1 MKGRFFL
8 GKYLIWVILVLGQ
21 LHGYNG
27 CVEKERKALL
37 ELEKYIISITIEEY
51 SDYALPTWTYNTK
64 SDCCRWEG
72 VKCNRTSK
80 RVTEIAFGTL
90 SLKENSLLNL
100 SLLYPFEDIRSLN
113 LSRNDYYYNQFSGL
127 FDDVE
132 GYKTLRKLR
141 KLESMDLSRNRF
153 NNSIFPFLNSAIS
166 LKTLFLGDNNFYG
179 GPLPAKELKD
189 LTNLELLD
197 LSGNRFNGSIPVQE
211 LSALS
216 KLKSLDLSRNEF
228 SELSKL
234 QGKFVKCL
242 SIAFIQNKRFCL
254 HFAGYKSVRRLR
266 NLKILDLSENNFDN
280 NIFSFLSALTSL
292 TTLFLRSN
300 YIGGPFPVKEFKD
313 LTNLELLDLSKNK
326 LNGSIPM
333 QGICEMKNMQDLD
346 LSGNKLVGQFPL
358 CLTRLTG
365 LQVLDLSSN
374 QLNGN
379 VPSALGKLESLKY
392 LSLSDNNFEGSFPL
406 DSLANLSEL
415 SFQLPN
421 SAHKLL
427 FMDVSLNEFNHL
439 FPENIGWVL
448 PHLVYMKLANNGFQ
462 GNLPSSLGNIKSI
475 EFLDLSHNNFHG
487 ELPRSFVMNGY
498 FLKYLK
504 LSHNKLSGEVFP
516 EFVNF
521 TVLWELS
528 MDNNM
533 FAGKIGEG
541 LRNTKYLQLLDIS
554 NNNLTGVIPSWIGEF
569 PSLVALQVSNNSLE
583 GEIPISLFY
592 LPYLLLM
599 DLSAN
604 ILSGDISPRV
614 KSNDLTFLFL
624 QDNHL
629 SGEIPY
635 TLVED
640 LYVLDL
646 RNNRLSGNIP
656 QFTSTQNIH
665 TLLLRGN
672 NLTGSISRQLCGLR
686 NIQLL
691 DLANNR
697 LNGSIPSCLKNT
709 SFGFGKKY
717 TLYDDD
723 YSNLFIGGGTS
734 FIGFLSAKR
743 LRLKHRYDAYVG
755 KNLNLLFGLDIS
767 ENELSGNIPSELGSL
782 LELQVLNVSH
792 NNLSG
797 LIPESFSGLKNVE
810 SLDLSFNKLQGL
822 IPQGLTKLSGLAVFN
837 VSFNH
842 LSGVIPQGSQFN
854 TFDTLSFVGNPLL
867 CGKPTNRSCGGSTFQ
882 EPDNGVKDDDES
894 QIDMVSFYWSFL
906 AAYVTILLG
915 IFSSLSFDSPWR
927 RFWFY
932 VVDVFIHKV
941 RNLLC

>member
-1 MKGRFFL
+1 MKGMFFL
-8 GKYLIWVILVLGQ
+8 GKYLILVILVLGQ
-21 LHGYNG
+21 LHGYKG

-37 ELEKYIISITIEEY
+37 EFVKYIISITIEEY

-100 SLLYPFEDIRSLN
+100 SLLHPFEDIRSLN
-113 LSRNDYYYNQFSGL
+113 LSRNNYYYNQFSGL

-132 GYKTLRKLR
+132 GIYSISPCGYKTLRKLR
-141 KLESMDLSRNRF
+141 KLEIMDLSRNRF
-153 NNSIFPFLNSAIS
+153 NNSIFRFLNSAIS

-179 GPLPAKELKD
+179 GSLPAKELKD

-197 LSGNRFNGSIPVQE
+197 LSGNRFNGSIPIQE

-216 KLKSLDLSRNEF
+216 KLKSLDLSRNKF

-234 QGKFVKCL
+234 QGK
-242 SIAFIQNKRFCL
+242 
-254 HFAGYKSVRRLR
+254 
-266 NLKILDLSENNFDN
+266 
-280 NIFSFLSALTSL
+280 
-292 TTLFLRSN
+292 SN
-300 YIGGPFPVKEFKD
+300 YIGGPFPVRG
-313 LTNLELLDLSKNK
+313 NLKIDKLGTPRPEVICPEETGSSDLSDNEFS
-326 LNGSIPM
+326 GSIEL
-333 QGICEMKNMQDLD
+333 QGNTKYILSYSVKNGICEMKKMQDLD
-346 LSGNKLVGQFPL
+346 LSGNKIVGQFPL

-379 VPSALGKLESLKY
+379 VPSALG
-392 LSLSDNNFEGSFPL
+392 SFPL

-415 SFQLPN
+415 RLFKLSSRSNSFKVESGSFWRPKFQLSHISLPSCN
-421 SAHKLL
+421 LVKVPHFLL
-427 FMDVSLNEFNHL
+427 YQKDLM
-439 FPENIGWVL
+439 
-448 PHLVYMKLANNGFQ
+448 YMKLANNGFQ

-504 LSHNKLSGEVFP
+504 LSHNKLSGQVFP

-521 TVLWELS
+521 TLLWELS

-533 FAGKIGEG
+533 FTGKIGEG
-541 LRNTKYLQLLDIS
+541 LRNSKYLQLLKIS
-554 NNNLTGVIPSWIGEF
+554 NNNLTGVIPSWIGKF
-569 PSLVALQVSNNSLE
+569 PSLMALQVSNNSLE

-604 ILSGDISPRV
+604 ILSGDIPPCV
-614 KSNDLTFLFL
+614 KSNDLTVLLL

-635 TLVED
+635 TLLEN
-640 LYVLDL
+640 LYVFYLI
-646 RNNRLSGNIP
+646 NNRLPGNIP
-656 QFTSTQNIH
+656 EFTNIQNNH
-665 TLLLRGN
+665 TLLVRGN
-672 NLTGSISRQLCGLR
+672 NLTGNISSQLCGLR

-709 SFGFGKKY
+709 SFVFGKKY
-717 TLYDDD
+717 ILYDDD
-723 YSNLFIGGGTS
+723 YSNLFIGGTL
-734 FIGFLSAKR
+734 FTGFSPHKDFGVNEFQDTIYFR
-743 LRLKHRYDAYVG
+743 SRIV
-755 KNLNLLFGLDIS
+755 LNPFQMYK
-767 ENELSGNIPSELGSL
+767 NELSGNIPTELEVFWNYKHSML
-782 LELQVLNVSH
+782 LTISYQ
-792 NNLSG
+792 G
-797 LIPESFSGLKNVE
+797 
-810 SLDLSFNKLQGL
+810 LQGR
-822 IPQGLTKLSGLAVFN
+822 IPQGLTELSSLAVFN
-837 VSFNH
+837 VSFNN
-842 LSGVIPQGSQFN
+842 LSGVIPQGKQFN
-854 TFDTLSFVGNPLL
+854 TFDAQSFVGNPLL
-867 CGKPTNRSCGGSTFQ
+867 CRKLTNRNCDGSTFQ
-882 EPDNGVKDDDES
+882 EPDNGVNDDES
-894 QIDMVSFYWSFL
+894 QIDMGSFYWSFL

-915 IFSSLSFDSPWR
+915 IFSSLPFDSPWS

-932 VVDVFIHKV
+932 VVDVFIHKSCGHSRRSHFPV
-941 RNLLC
+941 TGLQSWMMVLGDVPALSDSASQLACPK

>member
-1 MKGRFFL
+1 MKGMFFL
-8 GKYLIWVILVLGQ
+8 GKYLILVILVLGQ
-21 LHGYNG
+21 LHGYKG

-37 ELEKYIISITIEEY
+37 EFVKYIISITIEEY

-100 SLLYPFEDIRSLN
+100 SLLHPFEDIRSLN
-113 LSRNDYYYNQFSGL
+113 LSRNNYYYNQFSGL

-141 KLESMDLSRNRF
+141 KLEIMDLSRNRF
-153 NNSIFPFLNSAIS
+153 NNSIFRFLNSAIS

-179 GPLPAKELKD
+179 GSLPAKELKD

-197 LSGNRFNGSIPVQE
+197 LSGNRFNGSIPIQE

-216 KLKSLDLSRNEF
+216 KLKSLDLSRNKF

-234 QGKFVKCL
+234 QGKVICPEETG
-242 SIAFIQNKRFCL
+242 S
-254 HFAGYKSVRRLR
+254 S
-266 NLKILDLSENNFDN
+266 DLSDN
-280 NIFSFLSALTSL
+280 EFS
-292 TTLFLRSN
+292 
-300 YIGGPFPVKEFKD
+300 
-313 LTNLELLDLSKNK
+313 
-326 LNGSIPM
+326 GSIEL
-333 QGICEMKNMQDLD
+333 QGNTKYILSYSVKNGGICEMKKMQDLD
-346 LSGNKLVGQFPL
+346 LSGNKIVGQFPL

-379 VPSALGKLESLKY
+379 VPSALG
-392 LSLSDNNFEGSFPL
+392 SFPL

-415 SFQLPN
+415 SRIWKFLEAKISTESYFPTILQLG
-421 SAHKLL
+421 K
-427 FMDVSLNEFNHL
+427 
-439 FPENIGWVL
+439 
-448 PHLVYMKLANNGFQ
+448 VYMKLANNGFQ

-504 LSHNKLSGEVFP
+504 LSHNKLSGQVFP

-521 TVLWELS
+521 TLLWELS

-533 FAGKIGEG
+533 FTGKIGEG
-541 LRNTKYLQLLDIS
+541 LRNSKYLQLLKIS
-554 NNNLTGVIPSWIGEF
+554 NNNLTGVIPSWIGKF
-569 PSLVALQVSNNSLE
+569 PSLMALQVSNNSLE

-604 ILSGDISPRV
+604 ILSGDIPPCV
-614 KSNDLTFLFL
+614 KSNDLTVLLL

-635 TLVED
+635 TLLEN
-640 LYVLDL
+640 LYVFYLI
-646 RNNRLSGNIP
+646 NNRLPGNIP
-656 QFTSTQNIH
+656 EFTNIQNNH
-665 TLLLRGN
+665 TLLVRGN
-672 NLTGSISRQLCGLR
+672 NLTGNISSQLCGLR

-709 SFGFGKKY
+709 SFVFGKKY
-717 TLYDDD
+717 ILYDDD
-723 YSNLFIGGGTS
+723 YSNLFIG
-734 FIGFLSAKR
+734 
-743 LRLKHRYDAYVG
+743 
-755 KNLNLLFGLDIS
+755 
-767 ENELSGNIPSELGSL
+767 ENELSGNIPTELGGL
-782 LELQVLNVSH
+782 LELQAFNASH
-792 NNLSG
+792 N
-797 LIPESFSGLKNVE
+797 KTR
-810 SLDLSFNKLQGL
+810 Q
-822 IPQGLTKLSGLAVFN
+822 
-837 VSFNH
+837 
-842 LSGVIPQGSQFN
+842 
-854 TFDTLSFVGNPLL
+854 
-867 CGKPTNRSCGGSTFQ
+867 RS
-882 EPDNGVKDDDES
+882 E
-894 QIDMVSFYWSFL
+894 
-906 AAYVTILLG
+906 
-915 IFSSLSFDSPWR
+915 
-927 RFWFY
+927 
-932 VVDVFIHKV
+932 
-941 RNLLC
+941 

>member
-141 KLESMDLSRNRF
+141 KLEIMDLSRNRF

-216 KLKSLDLSRNEF
+216 KLKSLDLSR
-228 SELSKL
+228 
-234 QGKFVKCL
+234 
-242 SIAFIQNKRFCL
+242 
-254 HFAGYKSVRRLR
+254 YKSVRRLR

-333 QGICEMKNMQDLD
+333 QDTIYFRSRILLHPFQMSYSSAIGMK
-346 LSGNKLVGQFPL
+346 
-358 CLTRLTG
+358 
-365 LQVLDLSSN
+365 
-374 QLNGN
+374 
-379 VPSALGKLESLKY
+379 
-392 LSLSDNNFEGSFPL
+392 
-406 DSLANLSEL
+406 
-415 SFQLPN
+415 
-421 SAHKLL
+421 
-427 FMDVSLNEFNHL
+427 
-439 FPENIGWVL
+439 
-448 PHLVYMKLANNGFQ
+448 
-462 GNLPSSLGNIKSI
+462 I
-475 EFLDLSHNNFHG
+475 EFA
-487 ELPRSFVMNGY
+487 V
-498 FLKYLK
+498 
-504 LSHNKLSGEVFP
+504 
-516 EFVNF
+516 
-521 TVLWELS
+521 
-528 MDNNM
+528 
-533 FAGKIGEG
+533 
-541 LRNTKYLQLLDIS
+541 
-554 NNNLTGVIPSWIGEF
+554 
-569 PSLVALQVSNNSLE
+569 
-583 GEIPISLFY
+583 
-592 LPYLLLM
+592 
-599 DLSAN
+599 
-604 ILSGDISPRV
+604 
-614 KSNDLTFLFL
+614 
-624 QDNHL
+624 
-629 SGEIPY
+629 
-635 TLVED
+635 
-640 LYVLDL
+640 
-646 RNNRLSGNIP
+646 
-656 QFTSTQNIH
+656 
-665 TLLLRGN
+665 
-672 NLTGSISRQLCGLR
+672 
-686 NIQLL
+686 
-691 DLANNR
+691 
-697 LNGSIPSCLKNT
+697 
-709 SFGFGKKY
+709 
-717 TLYDDD
+717 
-723 YSNLFIGGGTS
+723 
-734 FIGFLSAKR
+734 
-743 LRLKHRYDAYVG
+743 KHRYDAYVG